1 MSSIELK
8 QGVLNRGETLFQ
20 GIAAS
25 APAGAAVA
33 TMTGAAGYALGALPL
48 SALIAFFV
56 VVLNAYIIKR
66 ISSRMA
72 GAGGYY
78 DYTKVAFGPLSGHS
92 RDGCTYFTRFLQWL
106 SLP

>member
-33 TMTGAAGYALGALPL
+33 
-48 SALIAFFV
+48 
-56 VVLNAYIIKR
+56 
-66 ISSRMA
+66 
-72 GAGGYY
+72 
-78 DYTKVAFGPLSGHS
+78 
-92 RDGCTYFTRFLQWL
+92 Q
-106 SLP
+106 